1 MKKRK
6 FYSVGNTIMLQ
17 IIVLVVIIC
26 CVSSLL
32 SYYKTKTNIL
42 NTMND
47 TLIER
52 TKDSAASIEREFY
65 HRQEQLNYI
74 ASLPEIQS
82 MNWSVQ
88 QPLLLN
94 EIKKWNYD
102 GMFIMDINGKGYYA
116 ATSEIKDQS
125 QDGFFK
131 TMKEK
136 GSFIT
141 EPFIR
146 KDQKESITTI
156 VTPIKDSK
164 GSILGYL
171 CGTIKLD
178 DINKIV
184 QSVKMGNEGY
194 AFLLN
199 SSGNFV
205 AHQKMDVVIN
215 GTSFLK
221 YFNSGSD
228 KVIGN
233 NLNDILKKI
242 NSNSTSVE
250 KLNLKDSSIFIS
262 HTQVSNTP
270 WSICLVASEK
280 DILSGISD
288 IAVQQVFLTVIFII
302 VGIAL
307 SIFIRKYL
315 SSEID
320 NVKQYSS
327 ELSSY
332 NLSYRG
338 KAKTNNEF
346 GEVIAALNS
355 GVEALDSTIKEVK
368 LNSNEICS
376 SSEQIDLM
384 LAEMSSELEESAAT
398 TEEISAS
405 MEECNSSLHEVNS
418 TSQQISNNAKV
429 MVKKASESVELAKK
443 IEKDAT
449 AIHSETIMSKE
460 NIEELYKNCSI
471 KLKEA
476 LDRISIVENISSMTN
491 SILDISE
498 QTNLLSLNASI
509 EAARAG
515 EHGKG
520 FAVVADEVR
529 KLAEESSA
537 RVIDIQQNVDK
548 ALNAVKDLSST
559 SSELL
564 SVVEKDILDD
574 YKKLINVALS
584 YKSAGVNVKHMASDF
599 SDISGEISES
609 IETIATSMDELTQ
622 AISAVSESSVTIA
635 DNMNNINTR
644 KETILNNSA
653 ENRNKSSKLSDLVN
667 KFSL

>member
-1 MKKRK
+1 MKIRK
-6 FYSVGNTIMLQ
+6 LYSVGNKIMLQ
-17 IIVLVVIIC
+17 IIALVVSIC
-26 CVSSLL
+26 CISSLL

-52 TKDSAASIEREFY
+52 TKDSASSIEREFY

-74 ASLPEIQS
+74 ASLSEIQS
-82 MNWSVQ
+82 MNWSLQ

-102 GMFIMDINGKGYYA
+102 GMFIMDTNGKGYYA

-125 QDGFFK
+125 KDSFFK

-146 KDQKESITTI
+146 KEQKESITTI
-156 VTPIKDSK
+156 VTPIKNNK
-164 GSILGYL
+164 NAIVGYL

-184 QSVKMGNEGY
+184 QSVKMGNDGY

-215 GTSFLK
+215 GTNFTN
-221 YFNSGSD
+221 YFNKNSD
-228 KVIGN
+228 KTISK
-233 NLNDILKKI
+233 NLQDILSKI
-242 NSNSTSVE
+242 NSTTTSVE

-262 HTQVSNTP
+262 HTQVKNTP
-270 WSICLVASEK
+270 WSVCLVVSQK
-280 DILSGISD
+280 DILSGISE
-288 IAVQQVFLTVIFII
+288 IAVQQLILTILFII
-302 VGIAL
+302 VGIVI
-307 SIFIRKYL
+307 SIFMRKYL
-315 SSEID
+315 SSEIN

-327 ELSSY
+327 ELSAY

-338 KAKTNNEF
+338 KVKTNNEF
-346 GEVIAALNS
+346 GQVIEALNS
-355 GVEALDSTIKEVK
+355 GVETLNSTIKEVK

-384 LAEMSSELEESAAT
+384 LSEISSELETSAAT

-405 MEECNSSLHEVNS
+405 MEECNASLHEVNS
-418 TSQQISNNAKV
+418 TSQLISNNTKI
-429 MVKKASESVELAKK
+429 MVNKANESVKLAKK
-443 IEKDAT
+443 IEEDAT
-449 AIHSETIMSKE
+449 LIHSETTISKE
-460 NIEELYKNCSI
+460 NIEKTYKNCSM

-476 LDRISIVENISSMTN
+476 LDKISIVENISSMTN

-529 KLAEESSA
+529 KLAEESSVT
-537 RVIDIQQNVDK
+537 VINIQQNVDK

-559 SSELL
+559 SEELL
-564 SVVEKDILDD
+564 SVVEKDILND
-574 YKKLINVALS
+574 YKKLSDVALS
-584 YKSAGVNVKHMASDF
+584 YKSAGINVKHMASDF
-599 SDISGEISES
+599 SDISGEISDS
-609 IETIATSMDELTQ
+609 IDTIATNIEELTE
-622 AISAVSESSVTIA
+622 AISVVSESSITIA
-635 DNMNNINTR
+635 ENMNNINSK
-644 KETILNNSA
+644 KESILNNSA
-653 ENRNKSSKLSDLVN
+653 ENRSKSSKLSDLVN
-667 KFSL
+667 KFNL